1 MAGIAG
7 PSIIKSGLVLAL
19 DAANRT
25 SYISGS
31 TNCRDISVTNI
42 TGSLKNGVG
51 FNNANL
57 GGFVFDGTNDY
68 VNLGNNNLGVD
79 LIDKSFCL
87 WIYLGSSFAN
97 ASGLIDKDFDNG
109 APNYGGWG
117 FWIQSNRKLWWW
129 NHANL
134 DLLDD
139 GPNVVPLTTWTFV
152 SVTYNS
158 TSKTA
163 NFYINAVLNSSK
175 TNASIVEKSSSTTN
189 LILSATRN
197 ASGAFLNGRISN
209 VIAYNRALSAS
220 EVLQNYNATK
230 ARFGL

>member
-1 MAGIAG
+1 MAIQRG
-7 PSIIKSGLVLAL
+7 PKIVTDNLVLCLDASDKNSYPGTGTSWSNLTSNSNNATLVNGPTFNSNNKGSIIFNGINNY
-19 DAANRT
+19 AN
-25 SYISGS
+25 
-31 TNCRDISVTNI
+31 
-42 TGSLKNGVG
+42 
-51 FNNANL
+51 F
-57 GGFVFDGTNDY
+57 
-68 VNLGNNNLGVD
+68 GNNNLGVD

-87 WIYLGSSFAN
+87 WIYLDSSFST

-109 APNYGGWG
+109 TPNYGGWG

-139 GPNVVPLTTWTFV
+139 GPNVVPLTKWTFV

-197 ASGAFLNGRISN
+197 ASGSFLNGRISN
-209 VIAYNRALSAS
+209 VIAYNRELTAK
-220 EVLQNYNATK
+220 EILQNYNAIK
-230 ARFGL
+230 DRFGL